1 MVSAERITTGLR
13 RGLAEFC
20 VLGILARADAY
31 GLEMARRLEADGLIA
46 GESTLYPLLA
56 RMLDSGLVSSY
67 WSSSTSGRP
76 RKYYRITS
84 EGRETLLVFE
94 QAWEPLRDAVDSTL
108 GKANQYG

>member
-1 MVSAERITTGLR
+1 M
-13 RGLAEFC
+13 EFC

-31 GLEMARRLEADGLIA
+31 GLEMARRLEGDRLIA

-56 RMLDSGLVSSY
+56 RMLESGLVASY

-76 RKYYRITS
+76 RKYYSITGQ
-84 EGRETLLVFE
+84 GRATLLIFE

-108 GKANQYG
+108 RKAHQHG